1 MRRLAVSLLM
11 SLAAIGVGGMGGVLA
26 QTTVDEARQQGKD
39 LGTQMR
45 ADSSLQPTDAKAA
58 GVPGY
63 NGTNLP
69 EQTYFDN
76 PNGLTPAGA
85 AAASSNAAYG
95 VATDRDHTRAT
106 FSNSDILATTNRAT
120 TIEKDPESYVAGEA
134 MNGGSGTC
142 NPLPPS
148 STGTDYYEATCNS
161 GTKIDQ
167 GTASC
172 QTPLIVDAT
181 PGSTEYVYTCEN
193 WSSRAPRSADN
204 TARRCQPAFNAAVSG
219 GVCRERSRR
228 TVYYSVCLQG
238 TINKCFEPD
247 LEEGEEITYECDS
260 AAIPNRGYV
269 TATKPAIINVHRD
282 ESVCTAATTG
292 QTCDMTAEVCTDAD
306 PSTRTINGVQ
316 VTQACWNW
324 QRTYSCYKQSQASD
338 CSDLEGNKQCTYVRD
353 DCLDDPQSDP
363 CKVSQKV
370 YKCPTPSTGTAPP
383 NQYVCGGDVYCL
395 NGNCETIDREASP
408 DFKDALV
415 ALHSLGDAGA
425 QFDPNNLTVFS
436 GERDTCHK
444 KIFGAANCCSGKG
457 VPLVTPWLCD
467 SAEKKLKEREDKGL
481 CHKVGSYC
489 SDKILGICV
498 TSKDAWCCF
507 GSKLARLLQEQGRAQ
522 INKPWASAKTE
533 SCKGFSIA
541 EFQQLD
547 LSKMDFSEVYAEF
560 QDAAKLPD
568 EVSTMT
574 DIQSKIQGYYA
585 LHGGK

>member
-1 MRRLAVSLLM
+1 MRRLAASLL
-11 SLAAIGVGGMGGVLA
+11 LALATMGVGGVVA

-39 LGTQMR
+39 MGTQMR
-45 ADSSLQPTDAKAA
+45 ADSSLGPSDAKAA
-58 GVPGY
+58 ALPGY

-76 PNGLTPAGA
+76 PQGLTPAGA
-85 AAASSNAAYG
+85 SAASNNASYN
-95 VATDRDHTRAT
+95 VVTDHDHTRAT
-106 FSNSDILATTNRAT
+106 FANSDILATTNRAT
-120 TIEKDPESYVAGEA
+120 AIEKDPESYVQGEA
-134 MNGGSGTC
+134 MNGGSGSC

-148 STGTDYYEATCNS
+148 STGTDYYEATCNA

-167 GTASC
+167 GTATC
-172 QTPLIVDAT
+172 QTPLIVNAT
-181 PGSTEYVYTCEN
+181 PGTSKYVYTCED
-193 WSSRAPRSADN
+193 WIGRPPRAGDN
-204 TARRCQPAFNAAVSG
+204 TGLRCQPAFTAPVAS

-228 TVYYSVCLQG
+228 DVTYPICLQG
-238 TINKCFEPD
+238 TMNKCFEPD
-247 LEEGEEITYECDS
+247 LADGVEITYECDS
-260 AAIPNRGYV
+260 PAVPNRGY
-269 TATKPAIINVHRD
+269 TTETTPAVINAYRD
-282 ESVCTAATTG
+282 ESVCKAATAD
-292 QTCDMTAEVCTDAD
+292 QTCDMTAEVCTDPD
-306 PSTRTINGVQ
+306 PSTRTVNGVQ

-324 QRTYSCYKQSQASD
+324 QRTYSCTKESQASD
-338 CSDLEGNKQCTYVRD
+338 CSSLENDKTCSYVRD
-353 DCLDDPQSDP
+353 DCLDDPQDGP
-363 CKVSQKV
+363 CKVSQKA
-370 YKCPTPSTGTAPP
+370 YRCPTPSTGTAAPT
-383 NQYVCGGDVYCL
+383 QYVCGGDVYCL
-395 NGNCETIDREASP
+395 NGDCETIDREASP

-415 ALHSLGDAGA
+415 GLHALGDAGA

-457 VPLVTPWLCD
+457 VPLLTPALCD
-467 SAEKKLKEREDKGL
+467 ASEKKLKEREDKGL

-489 SDKILGICV
+489 ADKILGICV

-522 INKPWASAKTE
+522 INKPWTSAKTE